1 MFRRGALLPCTPA
14 ANVNKLRRMLPI
26 RPMSQQ
32 EHSRGRWQTFQDI
45 QETSMKY

>member
-1 MFRRGALLPCTPA
+1 MFHRGSLLPNAPA

-32 EHSRGRWQTFQDI
+32 EHSRGRCTLFY
-45 QETSMKY
+45 ERLSF